1 MDTLYHPIFV
11 VGPQRAGSTLA
22 AHIIERQTG
31 RTFVDELDYSINVP
45 DNSVIQA
52 PFLLKA
58 VLELSFYHP
67 TAQFAF
73 MYRNKQDVIKSME
86 RIEWCKDYTDDP
98 NFYSAYIDHCYTY
111 IDQLKNELP
120 QERWFDIQY
129 ESLVHDPLFVKDRSN
144 FTVKQHLPD
153 KPNGPKTWRNDGY
166 IRTVK
171 E

>member
-1 MDTLYHPIFV
+1 MIHPIFV
-11 VGPQRAGSTLA
+11 VGPQRAGTRLA
-22 AHIIERQTG
+22 ARIIERQTG

-45 DNSVIQA
+45 NDSVIQA

-73 MYRNKQDVIKSME
+73 MYRNKQDIIKSME
-86 RIEWCKDYTDDP
+86 RIEWCKDYTDDF
-98 NFYSAYIDHCYTY
+98 NFYSTYIDHCYTY

-129 ESLVHDPLFVKDRSN
+129 ESLVHDPLFVKDRSD

-166 IRTVK
+166 VRTIK

>member
-1 MDTLYHPIFV
+1 MSIHPIFV

-31 RTFVDELDYSINVP
+31 RTFIDELDYSINVP
-45 DNSVIQA
+45 DDSVIQA

-67 TAQFAF
+67 TAQFAG
-73 MYRNKQDVIKSME
+73 MYRNKQDIIKSME

-129 ESLVHDPLFVKDRSN
+129 ESLVHDPLFVKDRSD

>member
-1 MDTLYHPIFV
+1 MIHPIFV
-11 VGPQRAGSTLA
+11 IGPQRAGSTLA
-22 AHIIERQTG
+22 ARIIERQTG
-31 RTFVDELDYSINVP
+31 RIFIDELDYSINVP
-45 DNSVIQA
+45 DNSVVQA

-73 MYRNKQDVIKSME
+73 MYRNKQDIIKSME
-86 RIEWCKDYTDDP
+86 SIDWCKDYTDDP

-120 QERWFDIQY
+120 QQRWFDIQY

>member
-1 MDTLYHPIFV
+1 MSIHPIFV
-11 VGPQRAGSTLA
+11 VGPQRAGTRLA
-22 AHIIERQTG
+22 ARIIERQTG

-45 DNSVIQA
+45 DDSVIQA

-58 VLELSFYHP
+58 VLELSFYFP

-73 MYRNKQDVIKSME
+73 MYRNKPDIIKSME

-129 ESLVHDPLFVKDRSN
+129 ESLVHDPLFVKDRSD

-171 E
+171 G

>member
-1 MDTLYHPIFV
+1 MSIHPIFV
-11 VGPQRAGSTLA
+11 IGPQRAGSRLA
-22 AHIIERQTG
+22 ARIIERQTG
-31 RTFVDELDYSINVP
+31 RTFVDELGYSINVS

-73 MYRNKQDVIKSME
+73 MYRNKQDIIKSME

-129 ESLVHDPLFVKDRSN
+129 ESLVHDPLFVKDRSD

>member
-1 MDTLYHPIFV
+1 MSHPIFV

-22 AHIIERQTG
+22 ARIIEQRTG

-45 DNSVIQA
+45 DDSVIQA

-73 MYRNKQDVIKSME
+73 MYRNKQDIIKSME

-129 ESLVHDPLFVKDRSN
+129 ESLVHDPLFVKDRSD

-166 IRTVK
+166 VRTVK

>member
-1 MDTLYHPIFV
+1 MSHPIFV
-11 VGPQRAGSTLA
+11 IGPQRAGTRLA
-22 AHIIERQTG
+22 ARIIERQTG

-45 DNSVIQA
+45 DDSVIQA

-73 MYRNKQDVIKSME
+73 IYRNKQDIIKSME

-129 ESLVHDPLFVKDRSN
+129 ESLVHDPLFVADRSD

>member
-1 MDTLYHPIFV
+1 MIHPIFV
-11 VGPQRAGSTLA
+11 IGPQRAGSTLA
-22 AHIIERQTG
+22 ARIIERQTG
-31 RTFVDELDYSINVP
+31 RIFIDELDYSINVP
-45 DNSVIQA
+45 DNSVVQA

-73 MYRNKQDVIKSME
+73 MYRNKQDIIKSME

-129 ESLVHDPLFVKDRSN
+129 ESLVHDPLFVKDRSD

>member
-1 MDTLYHPIFV
+1 MVNHPIFV
-11 VGPQRAGSTLA
+11 IGPQRAGTRLA
-22 AHIIERQTG
+22 ARIIERQTG
-31 RTFVDELDYSINVP
+31 RTFVDELEYNIDIP
-45 DNSVIQA
+45 MNSVIQA

-73 MYRNKQDVIKSME
+73 MYRNKQDIIKSME

-98 NFYSAYIDHCYTY
+98 NFYNAYIDHCYTY

-153 KPNGPKTWRNDGY
+153 KLNGPKTWRNDGY
-166 IRTVK
+166 VRTIK

>member
-1 MDTLYHPIFV
+1 MIHPIFV
-11 VGPQRAGSTLA
+11 IGPQRAGSTLA
-22 AHIIERQTG
+22 ARIIERQTG
-31 RTFVDELDYSINVP
+31 RIFIDELDYSINVP
-45 DNSVIQA
+45 DNSVVQA

-73 MYRNKQDVIKSME
+73 MYRNKQDIIKSME

-120 QERWFDIQY
+120 QQRWFDIQY

>member
-1 MDTLYHPIFV
+1 MSHPIFV
-11 VGPQRAGSTLA
+11 IGPQRAGTRLA
-22 AHIIERQTG
+22 ARIIERQTG

-45 DNSVIQA
+45 DDSVIQA

-73 MYRNKQDVIKSME
+73 MYRNKQDIIKSME

-111 IDQLKNELP
+111 IEQLKNELP

>member
-1 MDTLYHPIFV
+1 MIHPIFV
-11 VGPQRAGSTLA
+11 IGPQRAGSTLA
-22 AHIIERQTG
+22 ARIIEQRTG

-45 DNSVIQA
+45 DDSVIQA

-73 MYRNKQDVIKSME
+73 MYRNKQDIIKSME

-120 QERWFDIQY
+120 QQRWFDIQY

-171 E
+171 G